1 MFVRIKEILKK
12 YQEMI
17 RYLIIGVLTTVV
29 SLVVKYALLFTVLD
43 AKEPIELQ
51 ISIVVSW
58 FIAVIFAYVT
68 NRTFVFK
75 SENKKI
81 IKEILLF
88 FSSRIVTLL
97 MESVILWFFITYLK
111 LNTNFYVIIWTLL
124 AQVIVIVGNYI
135 LSKFLVFTNKS
146 ITLSNKERWFYIF
159 FFILVLILC
168 YFFPY
173 THDDW
178 DWGSITGLERLQNG
192 FSNFNGRWVGNTLG
206 MLLTRVR
213 ILRAFAISFTL
224 LGCIILV
231 KKIINKENNQLP
243 YFIILLI
250 LLMPIRMFAQS
261 FAWTVGFANYVPVV
275 LIALFIIYKNKS
287 IFQEKREGIS
297 NKWIVPFLLLGFIG
311 TLFMEHLTI
320 YLVVLGIF
328 LIALDFFKN
337 KKVVL
342 ANIFYFIGTIAGSA
356 LMFSNT
362 GYRTLF
368 GEGDGYRSIENGN
381 IFLRA
386 FKTYFESFKDF
397 LVHNNFALN
406 LVIIFLLFVLVYQYY
421 KKNAKKIVG
430 NDKRILNISIMI
442 LGIYL
447 SYIIYLHMIGN
458 INIFISQDIRN
469 IIEGVLILF
478 YTLAII
484 LIIII
489 TIKEKTKKFRM
500 LFEIGSIAVIALP
513 LLIVTPI
520 GPRCFFPTYFLFVVL
535 ACELFDVVTINWKGS
550 LLPFMRVA
558 SFTIMMLLLTV
569 YGYSFLVEQKRV
581 SYIEKHKGE
590 EILVLPKIPN
600 EKYMQ
605 HPDPR
610 SDWFRKQF
618 RQFYNIKED
627 VTLEFIDYRKWRDK
641 NEK

>member
-51 ISIVVSW
+51 ISVVASW

-75 SENKKI
+75 SENKQI
-81 IKEILLF
+81 VKEILLF

-111 LNTNFYVIIWTLL
+111 LNTDFYVVVWTLL
-124 AQVIVIVGNYI
+124 TQVIVIVGNYI

-146 ITLSNKERWFYIF
+146 VTVSNKERWFYIF
-159 FFILVLILC
+159 FFVLVLILC

-213 ILRAFAISFTL
+213 VLRALAISFTL

-231 KKIINKENNQLP
+231 KKIVNKENNHLP

-261 FAWTVGFANYVPVV
+261 FAWTVGFANYVPPV
-275 LIALFIIYKNKS
+275 LILLVIFYVNRNLF
-287 IFQEKREGIS
+287 EGKEVTIS
-297 NKWIVPFLLLGFIG
+297 NRWIVPLFLLGFVG
-311 TLFMEHLTI
+311 SLFMEHLTI
-320 YLVVLGIF
+320 YFVLLGIF
-328 LIALDFFKN
+328 IL
-337 KKVVL
+337 VL
-342 ANIFYFIGTIAGSA
+342 CFIQNRKINLSNLFWFLGTILGSIV
-356 LMFSNT
+356 MFSNT
-362 GYRTLF
+362 GYRILF
-368 GEGDGYRSIENGN
+368 GVGDGYRSIEDSNVF
-381 IFLRA
+381 IRA
-386 FKTYFESFKDF
+386 FKTYFESLKDF

-406 LVIIFLLFVLVYQYY
+406 LVIIFLLFILVYQYY
-421 KKNAKKIVG
+421 KKNVKKIVVK
-430 NDKRILNISIMI
+430 DKRILNASIMI

-469 IIEGVLILF
+469 IVEGVLILF
-478 YTLAII
+478 YVLAII
-484 LIIII
+484 LIILI
-489 TIKEKTKKFRM
+489 TIKENSRKFRM
-500 LFEIGSIAVIALP
+500 LFEIGSIVVIALP

-520 GPRCFFPTYFLFVVL
+520 GPRCFFPTYFLFIVL
-535 ACELFDVVTINWKGS
+535 ACELFDIVTINWKGN

-558 SFTIMMLLLTV
+558 SFTIMILLLTV

-581 SYIEKHKGE
+581 SYIEKHKEE

-618 RQFYNIKED
+618 RQFYNIEED
-627 VTLEFIDYRKWRDK
+627 VKLEFIDYRKWRDK

>member
-51 ISIVVSW
+51 ISIVASW

-75 SENKKI
+75 SENKQI
-81 IKEILLF
+81 VKEILLF

-111 LNTNFYVIIWTLL
+111 LNTDFYVVVWTLL
-124 AQVIVIVGNYI
+124 TQGIVIVGNYI

-146 ITLSNKERWFYIF
+146 VTVSNKERWFYIF
-159 FFILVLILC
+159 FFVLVLILC

-213 ILRAFAISFTL
+213 VLRALAISFTL

-231 KKIINKENNQLP
+231 KKIVNKENNHLP

-261 FAWTVGFANYVPVV
+261 FAWTVGFANYVPPV
-275 LIALFIIYKNKS
+275 LILLVIFYVNRNLF
-287 IFQEKREGIS
+287 EGKEVTIS
-297 NKWIVPFLLLGFIG
+297 NRWIVPLFLLGFVG
-311 TLFMEHLTI
+311 SLFMEHLTI
-320 YLVVLGIF
+320 YFVLFGIF
-328 LIALDFFKN
+328 ILVLCFIKN
-337 KKVVL
+337 RKINL
-342 ANIFYFIGTIAGSA
+342 SNLFWFLGTILGSIV
-356 LMFSNT
+356 MFSNT

-368 GEGDGYRSIENGN
+368 GVGDGYRSIEDSNVF
-381 IFLRA
+381 IRA
-386 FKTYFESFKDF
+386 FKTYFETLKDF
-397 LVHNNFALN
+397 LIHNNFALN
-406 LVIIFLLFVLVYQYY
+406 LVIIFLLFILVYQYY
-421 KKNAKKIVG
+421 KKNAKKIVVK
-430 NDKRILNISIMI
+430 DKRILNVSIMI

-458 INIFISQDIRN
+458 INIFISQNIRN
-469 IIEGVLILF
+469 IVEGVLILF
-478 YTLAII
+478 YALAII
-484 LIIII
+484 LIILI
-489 TIKEKTKKFRM
+489 TIKEKPKKFRM
-500 LFEIGSIAVIALP
+500 LFEIGSIVVIALP

-520 GPRCFFPTYFLFVVL
+520 GPRCFFPTYFLFIVL
-535 ACELFDVVTINWKGS
+535 ACELFDIVTINWKGN

-558 SFTIMMLLLTV
+558 SFTIMILLLTV

-581 SYIEKHKGE
+581 SYIEKHKEE

-618 RQFYNIKED
+618 RQFYNIGED
-627 VTLEFIDYRKWRDK
+627 VKLEFIDYRKWRDK